1 MDRSSGHRLQAAG
14 LMVFVLNFL
23 LMFPALSQ
31 SNDST
36 VLDQTGKKQ
45 RFNFTANGVY
55 AILETNLRF
64 ETANGLL
71 GLRLNL
77 EDHLGLEKYKI
88 MPVFSGRF
96 NIKNRHN
103 LFGMFYSLPR
113 SSYFRLQK
121 DIEYNGQIINIDTD
135 IHTYFNINALSL
147 GYMYDVI
154 HDSRSHLG
162 LFINFYILSLRSGIS
177 SDQEKLNENFKITA
191 SLPNFG
197 AQTYYKIHKRFGLS
211 GIISLFFLSLDDLSG
226 AIHTLGGQ
234 MDFYLTRWLE
244 LGVGYYMFDLNIEAY
259 ESQFTGIIDYT
270 YQGPY
275 LSLGFR
281 F

>member
-1 MDRSSGHRLQAAG
+1 MDKSSRHSLQAAG

-31 SNDST
+31 FNDST
-36 VLDQTGKKQ
+36 VLDQTGRKQ

-88 MPVFSGRF
+88 MPVFSGSF

-113 SSYFRLQK
+113 SSDFQLQK

-147 GYMYDVI
+147 GYMYDPI
-154 HDSRSHLG
+154 LGHKPIIRSTKDSACPV
-162 LFINFYILSLRSGIS
+162 SLVS
-177 SDQEKLNENFKITA
+177 
-191 SLPNFG
+191 
-197 AQTYYKIHKRFGLS
+197 
-211 GIISLFFLSLDDLSG
+211 FFFPLM
-226 AIHTLGGQ
+226 I
-234 MDFYLTRWLE
+234 FR
-244 LGVGYYMFDLNIEAY
+244 
-259 ESQFTGIIDYT
+259 
-270 YQGPY
+270 GPY
-275 LSLGFR
+275 IPWEDKWTSI
-281 F
+281 